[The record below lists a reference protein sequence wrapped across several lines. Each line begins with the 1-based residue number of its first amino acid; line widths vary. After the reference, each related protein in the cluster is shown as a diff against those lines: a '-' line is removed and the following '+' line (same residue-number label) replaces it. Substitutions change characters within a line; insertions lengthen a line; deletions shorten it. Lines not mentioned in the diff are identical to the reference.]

1 MPPDELLPLDELELP
16 PLEDDELLLDEELLE
31 DEELLDEEVPP
42 PLDEE
47 LLDEDVPP
55 PLEELLEEE
64 ELLDEEELLLDEE
77 ELLELL
83 LELDDDEPP
92 VGPHGLLMTLNLP
105 GIDPFTIVLQSMMVP
120 FAKPSSSM
128 APPSVAENVK
138 VLPLIVTPS
147 SGAQLPLMH
156 LT

>member
-16 PLEDDELLLDEELLE
+16 PLEDDEPLLDEELLE

-55 PLEELLEEE
+55 PLEELLE
-64 ELLDEEELLLDEE
+64 EEELLLDEE